1 VGLPVALV
9 MSESA
14 SNETSSVGPS
24 YYARPR
30 LLRRQWLQDWWT
42 VLHPPYTMLHLSLVT
57 IGACLVGP
65 VNSNRL
71 LLTLAAFFLAI
82 GIGAH
87 SLDELNGRPLKTS
100 IPTWQLVTASVVG
113 VGGAVGLGVIGL
125 FQVSFYLAIFIAVG
139 AFIAVAYNLEL
150 FHGRLHTNI
159 VLVLGWGAFPVLT
172 AYYAQ
177 HDRLGVAV
185 FVAAAFGALVTQIQ
199 RLLSTPARDLRRR
212 TASVEGTFVRTD
224 GSVVEVT
231 RQMLLR
237 PLEQSLRTLCWA
249 GASLALALAYV
260 RLR

>member
-1 VGLPVALV
+1 MGLSVAVV
-9 MSESA
+9 MSESP
-14 SNETSSVGPS
+14 SHKTTPGPS
-24 YYARPR
+24 FYARPR
-30 LLRRQWLQDWWT
+30 LLRRQWMRDWWT

-57 IGACLVGP
+57 VGACLVGP

-71 LLTLAAFFLAI
+71 LLTLLAFFLAV

-100 IPTWQLVTASVVG
+100 IPTWQLVTASALG
-113 VGGAVGLGVIGL
+113 VGGAVALGVVGL
-125 FQVSFYLAIFIAVG
+125 FLVSFYLAIFIAIG

-150 FHGRLHTNI
+150 FRGMLHTNI
-159 VLVLGWGAFPVLT
+159 VLVLGWGSFPILT
-172 AYYAQ
+172 AYFAQ

-212 TASVEGTFVRTD
+212 TASIQGTVVRTD
-224 GSVVEVT
+224 GSIVEVT
-231 RQMLLR
+231 SQMMLR

>member
-1 VGLPVALV
+1 

-14 SNETSSVGPS
+14 SHETASVGPS

-30 LLRRQWLQDWWT
+30 LLRTQWLQDWWT

-87 SLDELNGRPLKTS
+87 SLDELHGRPLKTS

-177 HDRLGVAV
+177 HGRIGVAV

-224 GSVVEVT
+224 GSVVDVT

>member
-1 VGLPVALV
+1 
-9 MSESA
+9 MSERA
-14 SNETSSVGPS
+14 NNEASSVGPS
-24 YYARPR
+24 FYARPR
-30 LLRRQWLQDWWT
+30 LLRARWIQDWWT

-71 LLTLAAFFLAI
+71 LLTLAAFFLAV

-87 SLDELNGRPLKTS
+87 SLDELDGRPLNTL
-100 IPTWQLVTASVVG
+100 IPTWQLVVASVIG
-113 VGGAVGLGVIGL
+113 VGGAVALGVIGL
-125 FQVSFYLAIFIAVG
+125 FLVSFYLAIFIVIG
-139 AFIAVAYNLEL
+139 AFIAVVYNLEL
-150 FHGRLHTNI
+150 FHGRLHTGI

-177 HDRLGVAV
+177 HARLGLAAFIAAV
-185 FVAAAFGALVTQIQ
+185 FGALVTQIQ
-199 RLLSTPARDLRRR
+199 RTLSTPARDLRRR
-212 TASVEGTFVRTD
+212 TATLEGSAVRTD
-224 GSVVEVT
+224 GSVVEIT
-231 RQMLLR
+231 RQTLLR

>member
-1 VGLPVALV
+1 
-9 MSESA
+9 MSDST
-14 SNETSSVGPS
+14 SHETSSAGPS
-24 YYARPR
+24 FYARPR
-30 LLRRQWLQDWWT
+30 LLRRQWMQDWWT

-71 LLTLAAFFLAI
+71 LLTLLAFFLAV

-100 IPTWQLVTASVVG
+100 IPAWQLVAASVLSFA
-113 VGGAVGLGVIGL
+113 GAIALGVIGL
-125 FQVSFYLAIFIAVG
+125 FLVSFYLAIFIAAG
-139 AFIAVAYNLEL
+139 AFIAIAYNLEL
-150 FHGRLHTNI
+150 FHGKLHTNI
-159 VLVLGWGAFPVLT
+159 VLVLAWGGFPVLT
-172 AYYAQ
+172 AYFAQ
-177 HDRLGVAV
+177 HDRLGVAA
-185 FVAAAFGALVTQIQ
+185 FVAAAFGVLITHIQ

-212 TASVEGTFVRTD
+212 TASIEGTVVRTD

-231 RQMLLR
+231 RQMMLR

>member
-1 VGLPVALV
+1 
-9 MSESA
+9 MSESPGP
-14 SNETSSVGPS
+14 NTTSGPS
-24 YYARPR
+24 FYARPR
-30 LLRRQWLQDWWT
+30 LLRRQWMQDWWT

-57 IGACLVGP
+57 VGACLVGP

-71 LLTLAAFFLAI
+71 LLTLLAFFLAV

-87 SLDELNGRPLKTS
+87 ALDELNGRPLKTS
-100 IPTWQLVTASVVG
+100 IPAWQLVTASALG
-113 VGGAVGLGVIGL
+113 VGGAVALGGVGL
-125 FQVSFYLAIFIAVG
+125 FLVSFYLAIFIVIG
-139 AFIAVAYNLEL
+139 AFVAIAYNLEL
-150 FHGRLHTNI
+150 FHGMFHTNI
-159 VLVLGWGAFPVLT
+159 VLVLGWGSFPVLT
-172 AYYAQ
+172 AYFAQ

-212 TASVEGTFVRTD
+212 TASIQGTVVRTD
-224 GSVVEVT
+224 GSIVEVSS
-231 RQMLLR
+231 QMMLR